1 MGEVLVGDAGVGDV
15 GYAGL
20 EADIKCAWEDLLER
34 GSALADFGWFHL
46 PKWNWVVPKVHF

>member
-1 MGEVLVGDAGVGDV
+1 MGEVLVRAVGVGDV

-20 EADIKCAWEDLLER
+20 EANIKCAWEDLLER

-46 PKWNWVVPKVHF
+46 H